1 MKWRIGCALV
11 MIVLFSVGPVWAQE
25 EAEAPGGEATEAEAP
40 EAESEEQSGRRMTP
54 GFIFNASNLLLD
66 LSAYQGGVGGKLDF
80 GDYALRGLFS
90 FALRN
95 SQADTT
101 DNDIDLTLG
110 LAAEFPFFQGRVSPY
125 WGGFID
131 GTVTSEKT
139 ESAAGD
145 VTSTLMLSGSVGP
158 LLGAE
163 LAIFDF
169 LSVFAEYQLAFG
181 ISRTTTENEATDISD
196 ETTNYN
202 LATELGNAGSL
213 GIVIYLKEKPM
224 EESVGLR
231 GAGAGTDDDAA
242 DEAAGEE
249 AAE

>member
-1 MKWRIGCALV
+1 MVTVIFLATA
-11 MIVLFSVGPVWAQE
+11 PVWSQE
-25 EAEAPGGEATEAEAP
+25 EAEAPADGAP
-40 EAESEEQSGRRMTP
+40 EAGAPDAAAAEAAEDEQSGREMTP

-66 LSAYQGGVGGKLDF
+66 LNAYQGGVGGKLDF
-80 GDYALRGLFS
+80 GDYALRALLS
-90 FALRN
+90 FQLAN
-95 SQADTT
+95 SQAESTQ
-101 DNDIDLTLG
+101 NDIDLTLG
-110 LAAEFPFFQGRVSPY
+110 IAAEFPFFQGRVSPY

-131 GTVTSEKT
+131 GTVTSEKR

-145 VTSTLMLSGSVGP
+145 VSSTLVLSGSVGP

-169 LSVFAEYQLAFG
+169 LSAFAEYQLSFG
-181 ISRTTTENEATDISD
+181 ISRTTTEDEATDTSD

-224 EESVGLR
+224 DESIGLR
-231 GAGAGTDDDAA
+231 GAGDDGG
-242 DEAAGEE
+242 DEAAGDGD
-249 AAE
+249 AE

>member
-1 MKWRIGCALV
+1 MRSGAFVLV
-11 MIVLFSVGPVWAQE
+11 GLVLWAMPLWSQE
-25 EAEAPGGEATEAEAP
+25 DGEAGVAEPDDSRADV
-40 EAESEEQSGRRMTP
+40 TP

-66 LSAYQGGVGGKLDF
+66 LSSYQGGVGGKLDF

-90 FALRN
+90 FELEN
-95 SQADTT
+95 SQT
-101 DNDIDLTLG
+101 DSTENDVDMTLG
-110 LAAEFPFFQGRVSPY
+110 VAAEFPFFDGRVSPY

-145 VTSTLMLSGSVGP
+145 VSSILVLSGSLGP

-163 LAIFDF
+163 LMIFDF
-169 LSVFAEYQLAFG
+169 LSVFAEYQLGFG
-181 ISRTTTENEATDISD
+181 ISRTTTEDEATGSSD

-202 LATELGNAGSL
+202 LSTQLGNAGSL
-213 GIVIYLKEKPM
+213 GIVIYLTQKPLS
-224 EESVGLR
+224 EPVGGGR
-231 GAGAGTDDDAA
+231 GG
-242 DEAAGEE
+242 DEAAAEGTGP